1 MKLTWGKHRIL
12 IINVLLDIILF
23 IILICGAYF
32 GFFFSFLGN
41 PAIGVL
47 KHKEKYYVF
56 SSKEDAYI
64 FAEDPD
70 KFIQLNIEKAKKY
83 AELIQLLELHH
94 QFEYLVPHTQVHTA
108 HASC

>member
-1 MKLTWGKHRIL
+1 MELIL
-12 IINVLLDIILF
+12 
-23 IILICGAYF
+23 GW
-32 GFFFSFLGN
+32 FFLSFLGN
-41 PAIGVL
+41 PAIGIL

-56 SSKEDAYI
+56 SSKEAAYI

-94 QFEYLVPHTQVHTA
+94 QFEYLVPHAQVHTG